1 VLLDLMRRDLVQ
13 DERAEGPIQHLQNLA
28 LDAPFVEFGMIA
40 DVDLRERLER
50 DVGLLSDTVPTLE
63 HPRSLFGFDR
73 LRELLICR
81 LRGLPITPSIDTE
94 VIEPMMFAPRRRR
107 AVHRMIGG
115 EI

>member
-28 LDAPFVEFGMIA
+28 LDTPFVEFGMIA

-73 LRELLICR
+73 LRESLIAVSVVCR
-81 LRGLPITPSIDTE
+81 
-94 VIEPMMFAPRRRR
+94 
-107 AVHRMIGG
+107 
-115 EI
+115 